1 MPPIE
6 RPPARGRNGHSAS
19 AEPEE
24 SLQDLV
30 KRQRER
36 ADRLLALPLEERER
50 FVGLSR
56 RGNGNGGN
64 GQDDTCSG

>member
-6 RPPARGRNGHSAS
+6 RSSPARTDTVAP

-30 KRQRER
+30 KRQKER
-36 ADRLLALPLEERER
+36 CDRLLALPLEERER
-50 FVGLSR
+50 LIGLSR
-56 RGNGNGGN
+56 RGNGSERSE
-64 GQDDTCSG
+64 DD